1 MYEESILMTLLGPDY
16 MQYISM
22 ETGEWINEQEVLD
35 KFYELFENRIRFIF
49 DAEEGAGFESSQE
62 QADFN

>member
-22 ETGEWINEQEVLD
+22 ETGEWTNEKEVLE
-35 KFYELFENRIRFIF
+35 KFYELFENRIRYIF
-49 DAEEGAGFESSQE
+49 DAEEGAGLESSRE
-62 QADFN
+62 QAEFN